1 MKVENLDYEKVKETF
16 EATFKTIKKEYSS
29 RIIINLKDILTIL
42 KGLKEAKESWD
53 EFDDE
58 HEFYPSTV
66 LFNAK
71 TRKGNIDQDVDDA
84 LSIRNGQ
91 KYWNKKELSN
101 RDKMM
106 KKYIDGS
113 RDEYDIE
120 DAWDG
125 IHY

>member
-1 MKVENLDYEKVKETF
+1 MELMKDAIEDAIAQYDSDMAKNIET
-16 EATFKTIKKEYSS
+16 
-29 RIIINLKDILTIL
+29 
-42 KGLKEAKESWD
+42 KESWY

-58 HEFYPSTV
+58 HEYYPSTV
-66 LFNAK
+66 LFNAE
-71 TRKGNIDQDVDDA
+71 TRKGHTDQDVDDA
-84 LSIRNGQ
+84 LSIRNGE
-91 KYWNKKELSN
+91 KYWNKRELAN